1 MKKFLNIGCF
11 ICNITNFYYLLI
23 YYIPYYINR
32 YIINDRVQSDL
43 IRFALAK
50 KERLSILCDNFYS
63 KRQVH

>member
-11 ICNITNFYYLLI
+11 ICKLQNITNFYYLLI

-50 KERLSILCDNFYS
+50 KYYYLYIM
-63 KRQVH
+63 